1 MSRCAHCDK
10 EIKKSERPDYSA
22 TKGLVHHDCDVKYY
36 QSQVSTSK
44 AAEVAVGAGWLDEVK
59 SIVGAENVKITYS
72 ERAYYF
78 QDHSSDFIDLE
89 HGFPPD
95 VVVLPRTEDEVSR
108 LVRLAAREKI
118 AITPRG
124 AGTGFVGGAVALK
137 GGMIIDLTAMNKI
150 VNIDDRNYHVTAE
163 AGTNILAI
171 EDKLN
176 EKGLTLG
183 FDPGSGPVVSL
194 GGSIST
200 DQIGGDGWYSN
211 LGSMRQRVLCLRVV
225 LPDGTIVGTGRPLDR
240 PTSTFNLTH
249 LFIAAEGALG
259 IITQATVK
267 TFPMPEVTETR
278 ILVFDD
284 FRQASKAS
292 IELGRLGLR
301 LGIHHCVDVVKVA
314 PEASESEVTSFG
326 MLILGFAGV
335 KEVVAAQRDRALAVC
350 ESNGGVDAGKQAVA
364 DFWERH
370 HEAFPANLPNNQ
382 VYGMES
388 VTLPLDKILSVYYEW
403 RSIALKHGMKWH
415 GGGFNL
421 IPTQLWAMYAFDNDE
436 AGLKVKNAATDEMLK
451 FAAEAGATVSAVHG
465 IGFLKKEY
473 CRYEFND
480 PNLLAL
486 MRRVKHTLDPD
497 NIMNPGKIVFD

>member
-1 MSRCAHCDK
+1 
-10 EIKKSERPDYSA
+10 
-22 TKGLVHHDCDVKYY
+22 VKYY
-36 QSQVSTSK
+36 QSQVPSGK
-44 AAEVAVGAGWLDEVK
+44 AAEVDARLSWLDEVK
-59 SIVGAENVKITYS
+59 SIVGAQNVKTTYS

-95 VVVLPRTEDEVSR
+95 VVVLPTSEEQVSK
-108 LVRLAAREKI
+108 LVKLAAREKI
-118 AITPRG
+118 PITPRG

-137 GGMIIDLTAMNKI
+137 GGVMVDLTAMNKI
-150 VNIDDRNYHVTAE
+150 VNVDDRNYHVTAE

-171 EDKLN
+171 ENELN
-176 EKGLTLG
+176 KKGLTLG

-225 LPDGTIVGTGRPLDR
+225 LADGTIVSTGRPLDR
-240 PTSTFNLTH
+240 PTSTLNLTH

-259 IITQATVK
+259 VVTQATVK
-267 TFPMPEVTETR
+267 TFPMPEATETR

-284 FRQASKAS
+284 FKQASKAS
-292 IELGRLGLR
+292 MELERLGLR
-301 LGIHHCVDVVKVA
+301 LGIHHCIDVVKVA
-314 PEASESEVTSFG
+314 PKTSGSEVTSFG

-335 KEVVAAQRDRALAVC
+335 KEVVVAQRERALSVC
-350 ESNGGVDAGKQAVA
+350 ESNGGVDAGKQAVT
-364 DFWERH
+364 DFWESH
-370 HEAFPANLPNNQ
+370 HEAFPANLPDDQ

-388 VTLPLDKILSVYYEW
+388 VTLPLDQILSVYYEW
-403 RSIALKHGMKWH
+403 RSIALKHGMKWL

-421 IPTQLWAMYAFDNDE
+421 IPTQLWVMYAFDNNE
-436 AGLKVKNAATDEMLK
+436 AGLSVKNKATAEMLK

-465 IGFLKKEY
+465 IGFLKREY
-473 CRYEFND
+473 YPYEFD
-480 PNLLAL
+480 DKNLLAL
-486 MRRVKHTLDPD
+486 MRRIKKSLDPD
-497 NIMNPGKIVFD
+497 NIMNPGKVVFD